1 MTMQADLIAA
11 KINRAIE
18 IEKTIKNLKTALEEI
33 KAGLQAE
40 ALAQMENK
48 NLKYVQ
54 LFGDAGSFEASHKV
68 KFEVDNFAALVEA
81 VGDLARDK
89 VTRKEVVKYEVE
101 PRFREALI
109 ALAGGDYARYDIAAI
124 LSGAGISDPKQMK
137 LALKKLKGDYK
148 KDKALLE
155 SLGLGGDLEE
165 ELDAIRAEK
174 NRELVERFFE
184 IKQIDQEKLRRS
196 IFVED
201 SLSVGLSYDA

>member
-1 MTMQADLIAA
+1 MSMQTDRIAV
-11 KINRAIE
+11 KIDRAIE
-18 IEKTIKNLKTALEEI
+18 IEKSIKNLKMALEEL
-33 KAGLQAE
+33 KAELQAE
-40 ALAQMENK
+40 ALAQLENK

-54 LFGDAGSFEASHKV
+54 LFGDVGSFEASHKV

-81 VGDLARDK
+81 VGDLAWDK
-89 VTRKEVVKYEVE
+89 VARKEIVKYEVE
-101 PRFREALI
+101 SRFKEALI
-109 ALAGGDYARYDIAAI
+109 ALVSGDYARYDIAAI
-124 LSGAGISDPKQMK
+124 LAGAGISDPKQMK

-174 NRELVERFFE
+174 NRELVERFFDA
-184 IKQIDQEKLRRS
+184 KAVDLEKLRRS
-196 IFVED
+196 IYVED